1 VYRPSQIILGESG
14 SGKTCLAKIFARDK
28 VARGLHV
35 GILDPAFEDW
45 PPGVALATNRRAEFF
60 DWVARNYHLRKFL
73 IIDESGTAVG
83 KVDAHADF
91 LATTGRHLGAA
102 SVFVAH
108 RLEVLS
114 RIVQSQSRTRWIF
127 GCDVKDAKQL
137 ADNHSRP
144 ELLTAAD
151 LPPLHF
157 FRVAPFSPLM
167 RGKLAFRRGIPFV
180 QTLEVVSK

>member
-28 VARGLHV
+28 VARGLAV
-35 GILDPAFEDW
+35 GILDPAFEEW
-45 PPGVALATNRRAEFF
+45 PHGVMLATHRRADFL

-73 IIDESGTAVG
+73 IIDESGTSVG
-83 KVDAHADF
+83 KVDAHMDF

-127 GCDVKDAKQL
+127 GCDPKDAKQL
-137 ADNHSRP
+137 ADSHSRP

-151 LPPLHF
+151 LPPLNF

-167 RGKLAFRRGIPFV
+167 RGVIGFKRNQPFV
-180 QTLEVVSK
+180 RSLEVVK